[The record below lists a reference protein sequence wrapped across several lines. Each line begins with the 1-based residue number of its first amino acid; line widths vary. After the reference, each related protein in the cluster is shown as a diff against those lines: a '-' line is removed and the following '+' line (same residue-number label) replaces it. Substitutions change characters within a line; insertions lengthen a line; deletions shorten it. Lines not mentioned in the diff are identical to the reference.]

1 MKIFDKKILI
11 SFIFLLIIIGI
22 CIYFLTKESSGDIIL
37 QNDFYEQND
46 ITPEATIPKTIIVH
60 IDGEVLNPGIVYLTE
75 NSRILDAINASGGL
89 TDVADSSKVNLA
101 YTLKDG
107 QKVHIPSIY
116 DEEVSYITDDAGSN
130 VIVPDNAGKSSLIN
144 INNASAK
151 DLEALP
157 GIGESTALKIVDYR
171 NKNGSFKTIEDI
183 KNVNGIGESKFNML
197 KNYICI

>member
-22 CIYFLTKESSGDIIL
+22 SIYFLTKESSADIIL

-46 ITPEATIPKTIIVH
+46 ITPEVTIPKTIIVH

-89 TDVADSSKVNLA
+89 TDIADSSKINLA
-101 YTLKDG
+101 YSLKDG

-116 DEEVSYITDDAGSN
+116 DEDVSYISDDAGMD
-130 VIVPDNAGKSSLIN
+130 VIVPDNASNSSLIN

-151 DLEALP
+151 DLEILP

-171 NKNGSFKTIEDI
+171 NKNGNFKTIEDI

-197 KNYICI
+197 KDYICI

>member
-22 CIYFLTKESSGDIIL
+22 SIYFLTKESSADIIL

-46 ITPEATIPKTIIVH
+46 ITPEVTIPKTIIVH

-89 TDVADSSKVNLA
+89 TDIADSSKINLA
-101 YTLKDG
+101 YSLKDG

-116 DEEVSYITDDAGSN
+116 DEDVSYITDDAGMD
-130 VIVPDNAGKSSLIN
+130 VIVPDNASNSSLIN

-151 DLEALP
+151 DLEILP

-171 NKNGSFKTIEDI
+171 NKNGNFKTIEDI

-197 KNYICI
+197 KDYICI